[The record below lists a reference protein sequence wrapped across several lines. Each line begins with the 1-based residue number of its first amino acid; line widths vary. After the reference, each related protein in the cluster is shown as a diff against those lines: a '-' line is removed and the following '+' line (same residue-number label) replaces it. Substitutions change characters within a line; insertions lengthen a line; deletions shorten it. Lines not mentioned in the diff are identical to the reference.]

1 MVATAQ
7 GVRGFVGA
15 RSLNGGN
22 PVLVTKGVTASA
34 GTTYFI
40 GDPVTLKSTGL
51 VDTVSAASTNI
62 FGIVM
67 GIFKSNSSGQPA
79 PLTFN
84 LPGTGNYLAASQ
96 AGFVSVCTDPYQTY
110 LVTIDVTASAAL
122 IGANAFVSAGTPVTA
137 AGRSGYS
144 LKKAVSTSADGQ
156 FQIVGLAPTDLINGY
171 ASEYGDSNGKGVV
184 EVKINAAAFG
194 VNNAGI

>member
-7 GVRGFVGA
+7 TIRGFVGA

-22 PVLVTKGVTASA
+22 DVLVTKGVTASA
-34 GTTYFI
+34 GCTYFI
-40 GDPVTLKSTGL
+40 GDPVELKTTGL
-51 VDTVSAASTNI
+51 VDVVSAASTNI

-67 GIFKSNSSGQPA
+67 GIFKSNAAGQPA

-84 LPGTGNYLAASQ
+84 LPSTGLYLAAGQ
-96 AGFVSVCTDPYQTY
+96 AGFVSVCTDPQKTY

-144 LKKAVSTSADGQ
+144 LKKATTTSADGQ
-156 FQIVGLAPTDLINGY
+156 FMIVGLAPTDLINGY
-171 ASEYGDSNGKGVV
+171 ASEYGDANGKGVV
-184 EVKINAAAFG
+184 EVKINSAAFG
-194 VNNAGI
+194 SNKAGI